1 MPCYLVCGRTG
12 QGKGLCSVGM
22 MAEMYLQAGKR
33 VATNMD
39 IFPEHFRDP
48 YNSKIRITRIPDI
61 PTADDLYA
69 LGFGQDTPEDED
81 NNGLL
86 MLDEASIFLNPR
98 SWNDKSRAPLLAY
111 LMQRRKFGWDVILQ
125 VQDPAA
131 VDKQAFDGMIDYVVT
146 ASYVRNINIPVF
158 SGLLKKLL
166 GVRKLQFPKWARWH
180 TARMVNTVTDMTE
193 DVHRYSG
200 RSLYPLYDTKQ
211 VFTRDYPH
219 GIHSMLTPWHLKGRY
234 LPPKR
239 DLRYWLRFV
248 AMSPLYASVL
258 IAAAIFPDVR
268 SWLHTLPRRSA

>member
-22 MAEMYLQAGKR
+22 MAEIYLQAGRR

-48 YNSKIRITRIPDI
+48 YNDKTRITRIPDI

-69 LGFGQDTPEDED
+69 LGCGQDTPEDED
-81 NNGLL
+81 SNGLL

-98 SWNDKSRAPLLAY
+98 AWNDKCRAPLLAY

-131 VDKQAFDGMIDYVVT
+131 VDKQAFEGMIDYVVT
-146 ASYVRNINIPVF
+146 AAYVRNINIPVI
-158 SGLLKKLL
+158 SALLKKLL

-180 TARMVNTVTDMTE
+180 TARMVNTVTGLCE
-193 DVHRYSG
+193 AGHRYSG
-200 RSLYPLYDTKQ
+200 RKLYPPYDTKQ

-219 GIHSMLTPWHLKGRY
+219 GIHSVLSPCHPRGRY
-234 LPPKR
+234 LPPRR
-239 DLRYWLRFV
+239 DFRYWLRV
-248 AMSPLYASVL
+248 AARSPVYLVIMLAGLFS
-258 IAAAIFPDVR
+258 ADVR
-268 SWLHTLPRRSA
+268 RWVAQPQK